1 MFVSFFQELNKIKFS
16 ISTLTTLNCLLVKK
30 LISKYYKKK
39 IFLKSPNDLLIRK
52 KKISGILQET
62 LFKNN
67 EKYLIIGIGLNVIKS
82 PKIKNYPTTNLLEIT
97 KKNFNTR
104 YLANQLKMDEYE
116 FAGGVTTIA
125 EFQMAD
131 LIRKVTVQKGL
142 DPRDFVVFA
151 FGGAGPVHMGVTAR
165 ELGIK
170 KVYIPFGDAAA
181 VWCAFGAASADISHV
196 NEKVKILVYHILMG
210 LTHYNCLLQSDEAS
224 FVFTFWNR

>member
-1 MFVSFFQELNKIKFS
+1 MKLKILRFKKVISTNTTAIRIIKNSNLNYGMVISDLQTRGRGRYGRKWISLKGNLFVSFFYNINNFN
-16 ISTLTTLNCLLVKK
+16 LTMSQITERNCMLVKR

-104 YLANQLKMDEYE
+104 YLANQLK
-116 FAGGVTTIA
+116 FI
-125 EFQMAD
+125 F
-131 LIRKVTVQKGL
+131 
-142 DPRDFVVFA
+142 
-151 FGGAGPVHMGVTAR
+151 
-165 ELGIK
+165 
-170 KVYIPFGDAAA
+170 
-181 VWCAFGAASADISHV
+181 
-196 NEKVKILVYHILMG
+196 EKNFSKYYRMI
-210 LTHYNCLLQSDEAS
+210 N
-224 FVFTFWNR
+224 

>member
-1 MFVSFFQELNKIKFS
+1 MKIKKYKFKKVINTNKTAIRIINKTKLDYGMIISDLQKNGKGQYGRKWISYKGNLFISFFFNISKIKHPINKITK
-16 ISTLTTLNCLLVKK
+16 INCLLVKK

-104 YLANQLKMDEYE
+104 YLANQLK
-116 FAGGVTTIA
+116 FI
-125 EFQMAD
+125 F
-131 LIRKVTVQKGL
+131 
-142 DPRDFVVFA
+142 
-151 FGGAGPVHMGVTAR
+151 
-165 ELGIK
+165 
-170 KVYIPFGDAAA
+170 
-181 VWCAFGAASADISHV
+181 
-196 NEKVKILVYHILMG
+196 EKNFSKYYRMI
-210 LTHYNCLLQSDEAS
+210 N
-224 FVFTFWNR
+224 